1 MEERKQRRWLRTDQ
15 AFALGAGV
23 YVLVQRVKVVLLV
36 FFFLTK
42 SVYFK
47 NSRVSD
53 QLEK

>member
-15 AFALGAGV
+15 VFALGAGV

-36 FFFLTK
+36 FFLTK

-47 NSRVSD
+47 NSRVTD